1 MRINWD
7 DEYYF
12 DKTFYRVYI
21 TEGKRYY
28 DGQKI
33 LADFTTEKEADTF
46 ADEQNKSGI
55 DCDVVPILSDRD
67 YWDLHPAPPIE
78 L

>member
-7 DEYYF
+7 ENSYF
-12 DKTFYRVYI
+12 DNTFYRVYL

-28 DGQKI
+28 NRQKV
-33 LADFTTEKEADTF
+33 LADFDTESEADAF
-46 ADEQNKSGI
+46 AEEQNQNGV